1 MDVAKENTRRSILN
15 VSVELFAR
23 NGYAN
28 VSVRDIAQAVGIK
41 PASLYYHFANKQAL
55 YLAAIEDSFSQKARF
70 FSEVLQMQVSA
81 EVRLERYIYKLTELA
96 SEDEPFRRLMQRE
109 LLDGDEKR
117 LQYLAQKVFQ
127 GQFQGLGKLV
137 NEIVPEYDQHMI
149 SISIL
154 SLVLY
159 HLEVAPIRCFLP
171 GYKKEHNK
179 IAYISQHVYKL
190 LTNGLLKIE

>member
-15 VSVELFAR
+15 VSVDLFAR

-28 VSVRDIAQAVGIK
+28 VSVRDIANAVGIK
-41 PASLYYHFANKQAL
+41 PASLYYHFTNKQAL
-55 YLAAIEDSFSQKARF
+55 YLAAIEESFSKKARV
-70 FSEVLQMQVSA
+70 FSEVLQMQVPA
-81 EVRLERYIYKLTELA
+81 EIRLEQYIYKLTEQA
-96 SEDEPFRRLMQRE
+96 CEDEPFRRLMQRE
-109 LLDGDEKR
+109 LLDGDEKH

-127 GQFQGLGKLV
+127 EQFQGLGELV
-137 NEIVPEYDQHMI
+137 KEIVPDYDQHMI

-171 GYKKEHNK
+171 GYKEEHNK
-179 IAYISQHVYKL
+179 VTYISQHVYKL